1 MSIRENSAA
10 SGRSR
15 AREIALNVGAV
26 AGLVCVLVAVASFLF
41 GIKPLVFRSGSMSP
55 DIPTG
60 ALALS
65 KVTPAADL
73 EVGDVV
79 SVPNEQGTRI
89 THRIHEIVSS
99 DGTTSVLILKG
110 DANKDA
116 DISPYTV
123 TEADRVFFS
132 VPGLGYAVSWLS
144 SPAAIFLGG
153 ALVGGVLVLAFGPGS
168 KRKGDDDDDSD
179 APAGPP
185 DTYRKIEAPVV
196 SRAHEG
202 LDLPTESF
210 RTQGF
215 SMRRLLPVRTF
226 IGAGALGLAALLGMT
241 VSTAAAFTDPAT
253 ASTSLS
259 SRSTFVPAPKYVGC
273 SGNGG
278 SKLYFKWIHLG
289 PGYTYQVQTVGGY
302 YATRPTPALPS
313 NKGDTITMTF
323 DAYDDIY
330 KIAKDVYIEVRSI
343 FNGTTGSSW
352 TGEKIR
358 AVGWANI
365 NCQGIHQSG
374 PDQTASAS
382 GEFAARRAALSSE
395 TVEAT
400 TAAPMTTTTAPTST
414 TTPGTSTAPTTSGP
428 QSTTST
434 TAPSSTT
441 STTAPSSTTSTTAPS
456 TTPTTATTSNEP
468 TAEESATSTA
478 TTTSAVPQLAGAK
491 ASPSGTY
498 VAAKSGLQAVVQ
510 DSSGDEVFSKSVSGE
525 AVVQWDS
532 SDDTLWIVDAGTIYR
547 VTAGTWRAVPVDPE
561 STTMP
566 SPIAA
571 LIK

>member
-1 MSIRENSAA
+1 MSIRENSAE
-10 SGRSR
+10 SGRSPG
-15 AREIALNVGAV
+15 REIALNVGAV
-26 AGLVCVLVAVASFLF
+26 AGLVCVLAAVASFLF
-41 GIKPLVFRSGSMSP
+41 GIKPLIFRSGSMSP

-89 THRIHEIVSS
+89 THRVHEVVSS
-99 DGTTSVLILKG
+99 DGTSSVLILKG

-179 APAGPP
+179 AGTGAP
-185 DTYRKIEAPVV
+185 DTYRTIESPAVDHPH
-196 SRAHEG
+196 SAT
-202 LDLPTESF
+202 DLPTESF

-241 VSTAAAFTDPAT
+241 VSTAAAFTDPAS
-253 ASTSLS
+253 ASTPFS

-273 SGNGG
+273 SGDGG
-278 SKLYFKWIHLG
+278 RKLYFKWVHLG
-289 PGYTYQVQTVGGY
+289 PGYTYEVQTVGGY
-302 YATRPTPALPS
+302 YATRPTPALPA
-313 NKGDTITMTF
+313 NKGDVITMTF

-343 FNGTTGSSW
+343 RGGATGSSW

-358 AVGWANI
+358 AVGYLNLS
-365 NCQGIHQSG
+365 CKGIHQSG
-374 PDQTASAS
+374 PDQTASAG
-382 GEFAARRAALSSE
+382 GEFAARRADPSSE

-400 TAAPMTTTTAPTST
+400 TTTDPMATSTAPTST
-414 TTPGTSTAPTTSGP
+414 TTPGTSTATTTSGSRP
-428 QSTTST
+428 ATST
-434 TAPSSTT
+434 TTPSSTT
-441 STTAPSSTTSTTAPS
+441 AQTTPS
-456 TTPTTATTSNEP
+456 TTETTTTTTNEP

-478 TTTSAVPQLAGAK
+478 TTTAGVPQLAGAK

-498 VAAKSGLQAVVQ
+498 VAGKSGPKAVIQ
-510 DSSGDEVFSKSVSGE
+510 DSSGGEVFSKSVAGD
-525 AVVQWDS
+525 AAVQWDS
-532 SDDTLWIVDAGTIYR
+532 SEDALWIVDDGTIYR

-561 STTMP
+561 SIAVP
-566 SPIAA
+566 AKIAA